1 MGEYLPPIDVYKLGN
16 LYFVIDG
23 HHRVSVA
30 RAQGAR
36 EIEAHVTEIETV
48 LDTEGIGGRRDLEG
62 KNWGLRF
69 LKRVPLTGER
79 RAAINCTDPHDYHR
93 LAEMIEAWA
102 CRLMH
107 QEEAYF
113 DKQTMARRW
122 FDEEYTP
129 VLEMIEE
136 AGVRGRDETGADAY
150 IRVAGERYRLIRE
163 HDWNR
168 DVMQLVAESTRRRR
182 PSAGGSVTADRAR
195 ADRAQALT
203 PRCLA
208 RGQVRPGLDVEDVHL
223 RGVHPQLG
231 LRARPHVGGRVEPCR
246 HLGALADHVLTGVLG
261 QVVEVAG
268 VRRAADGEVG
278 VDVGAHRLH
287 QVDRH
292 RELGAGCVADQG
304 GVLEVLGTEA
314 DDDLLALALLH
325 GPADAV
331 GHRDGAEAAVERV
344 ALDGRRDEVHRRDC
358 R

>member
-1 MGEYLPPIDVYKLGN
+1 MVRDTGSPRVDAEFDFLRVRRHQTLSKLATWMRSDADAVTETLSFSEVVDALGRRGERSLGVQVIPLDQIVGSVDKVKDFDRRFRPTSDRSRQRWQRLAEKSRMGEYLPPIDVYKLGN

-30 RAQGAR
+30 RAQGSAQ
-36 EIEAHVTEIETV
+36 IEAHVTEIETV

-107 QEEAYF
+107 AEGAYF
-113 DKQTMARRW
+113 DQATMAQRW

-129 VLEMIEE
+129 VVEMIDE

-168 DVMQLVAESTRRRR
+168 DVMKLVGEKGRTRRR
-182 PSAGGSVTADRAR
+182 SAPGGSVTA
-195 ADRAQALT
+195 
-203 PRCLA
+203 
-208 RGQVRPGLDVEDVHL
+208 
-223 RGVHPQLG
+223 
-231 LRARPHVGGRVEPCR
+231 
-246 HLGALADHVLTGVLG
+246 
-261 QVVEVAG
+261 
-268 VRRAADGEVG
+268 
-278 VDVGAHRLH
+278 
-287 QVDRH
+287 
-292 RELGAGCVADQG
+292 
-304 GVLEVLGTEA
+304 
-314 DDDLLALALLH
+314 
-325 GPADAV
+325 
-331 GHRDGAEAAVERV
+331 
-344 ALDGRRDEVHRRDC
+344 
-358 R
+358 